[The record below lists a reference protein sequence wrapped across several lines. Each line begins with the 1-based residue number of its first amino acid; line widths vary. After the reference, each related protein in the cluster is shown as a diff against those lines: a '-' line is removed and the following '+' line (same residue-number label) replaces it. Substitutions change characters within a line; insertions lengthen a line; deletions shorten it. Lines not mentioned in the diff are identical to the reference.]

1 MFGLSLTHVHKI
13 LKYHQMV
20 NKPNNDKEF
29 VILKS
34 LTWHVEE
41 RDILVRICIKGNL
54 LIVAIY
60 TDFVS
65 YCTRMHSSIHP
76 IQISVYRV

>member
-1 MFGLSLTHVHKI
+1 MYGLSLTHVHKK

-41 RDILVRICIKGNL
+41 RDIRICIKGNL

>member
-1 MFGLSLTHVHKI
+1 MFGLSLTHVHKK
-13 LKYHQMV
+13 LKYNQMV

-29 VILKS
+29 VIFKS

-41 RDILVRICIKGNL
+41 RDIRICIKGNL
-54 LIVAIY
+54 LIVTIY
-60 TDFVS
+60 MYFVS

-76 IQISVYRV
+76 IQISVCRV

>member
-1 MFGLSLTHVHKI
+1 
-13 LKYHQMV
+13 MV

-34 LTWHVEE
+34 LKWHVEE
-41 RDILVRICIKGNL
+41 RDIRICIKGNL
-54 LIVAIY
+54 LIVTIY
-60 TDFVS
+60 MYFVS
-65 YCTRMHSSIHP
+65 YCTLMHSSIHP

>member
-1 MFGLSLTHVHKI
+1 
-13 LKYHQMV
+13 MV

-41 RDILVRICIKGNL
+41 RDIRICIKGNL
-54 LIVAIY
+54 LIVAIF
-60 TDFVS
+60 TWISFLIVLV
-65 YCTRMHSSIHP
+65 CIH
-76 IQISVYRV
+76 QFTQFK

>member
-1 MFGLSLTHVHKI
+1 MFGLSLTHVHKK

-34 LTWHVEE
+34 LTWRVEE
-41 RDILVRICIKGNL
+41 RDIRICIKGNF

-60 TDFVS
+60 MDFVS
-65 YCTRMHSSIHP
+65 YCTLMHSSIHP